1 MAKRFD
7 GQVVW
12 ITGASSGI
20 GNAVAAQLV
29 EEGAYVIVSARRK
42 PQLDEIAARAPAGRV
57 LALPLD
63 VSDEAACEAAVG
75 EALAWRGRVDMLVLN
90 AGITQRGEALKTP
103 MATVRE
109 VMEVNYF
116 GAVALA
122 RAVVPHMVE
131 QGSGRV
137 VVVTSVTG
145 YVSTPMRSGYAA
157 SKHAL
162 HGWFDALRAE
172 LHGSGV
178 SVTLVVPGYV
188 NTDIA
193 VHARLADGGT
203 LGHQDQDHTTGIS
216 PERCAAELIAGA
228 HERRD
233 EVLVGGPEIYAVYL
247 KRFLPWV
254 VARIVHRFQPK

>member
-1 MAKRFD
+1 MAERFE

-20 GNAVAAQLV
+20 GLAVADRFIA
-29 EEGAYVIVSARRK
+29 EGAYVIVSARRK
-42 PQLDEIAARAPAGRV
+42 AQLEAIAERAPAGRV
-57 LALPLD
+57 KVLALD
-63 VSDEAACEAAVG
+63 VSDEAACEAAVD
-75 EALAWRGRVDMLVLN
+75 EAIAWRGAVDALVLN
-90 AGITQRGEALKTP
+90 AGITQRGGALETP
-103 MATVRE
+103 MRTVRE

-131 QGSGRV
+131 RRQGRV

-145 YVSTPMRSGYAA
+145 YVATPMRSGYAA

-172 LHGSGV
+172 LHGKGV

-188 NTDIA
+188 NTEIA
-193 VHARLADGGT
+193 VHARLADGST
-203 LGHQDQDHTTGIS
+203 LGRQDQDHTTGIP
-216 PERCAAELIAGA
+216 PERCAAELVDGA
-228 HERRD
+228 YERRD
-233 EVLVGGPEIYAVYL
+233 EVLVGGKEVWAVYL
-247 KRFLPWV
+247 KRFMPWV
-254 VARIVHRFQPK
+254 VARIIHRFEPK